1 MHQILKKFK
10 FHENL
15 IYEYQNWYLILRE
28 EQLTFASMVLIEK
41 KFKDRISD
49 LSINSFIELKKI
61 FNDIEKKIKPE
72 IKYQKINYL
81 YLMMVDKE
89 VHMHIIPRYNKK
101 ILFENI
107 SFQDFGWPYPPKLD
121 KNNTVSKKIKKK
133 IIKLIKKRL

>member
-1 MHQILKKFK
+1 
-10 FHENL
+10 
-15 IYEYQNWYLILRE
+15 
-28 EQLTFASMVLIEK
+28 MVLIEK
-41 KFKDRISD
+41 KFKNRLSD
-49 LSINSFIELKKI
+49 LSIKSFKELKKI

-101 ILFENI
+101 ILLENI
-107 SFQDFGWPYPPKLD
+107 SFQDFGWPYHPKLD

-133 IIKLIKKRL
+133 IIELIKKRL

>member
-1 MHQILKKFK
+1 MQHILKKFK

-28 EQLTFASMVLIEK
+28 EQITFASMVLIEK
-41 KFKDRISD
+41 KFKKRLSD
-49 LSINSFIELKKI
+49 LSLKSFKELKKI

-107 SFQDFGWPYPPKLD
+107 LFQDFGWPYPPKLD
-121 KNNTVSKKIKKK
+121 KNNTASKKIKKK
-133 IIKLIKKRL
+133 IVNLIKKRL